1 MTLRRRLLGTLAT
14 TVIAVAIALPAAAQK
29 SADTLRV
36 TWRDG
41 IPNVDPYYNSL
52 RIGLIVAHQA
62 WDGLVARDPET
73 FTVKPALAESWKY
86 VDPATIEF
94 KLRRGVTFHDG
105 SPFSADDVVY
115 TLNTLLTDKKLSV
128 PSNYSWLAGA
138 EKVDDHTVRVKLKRV
153 FPAVLEYLAM
163 VTPIWPK
170 AYRERVGEEAYAKA
184 PVGAGPYRITKVDG
198 VQEIVMERY
207 EGYYKESPK
216 GRPAIRNLV
225 IRSVTDSSAEMTAL
239 LGGRA
244 DFIWNFP
251 SDNFD
256 NINRMP
262 NLTAMRAESMRV
274 GYLSIDATGRTGA
287 DNPLTKLKVRQAIY
301 HAIDRQAIADKL
313 VQGGSRV
320 PDAPCY
326 PTQFGCDAA
335 AAVHYDYD
343 PAKAKAL
350 LAEAG
355 YPNGFDTELV
365 SYILPQWESAV
376 QNYLQAVGI
385 RARMVH
391 LQASAAI
398 KRSIE
403 GKNPLY
409 LGSWGSYSI
418 NDVSA
423 IMPFFFTGGGDDY
436 ARDPELKTLVENG
449 GATTDP
455 AERRKFYSAAIRR
468 ITEQAYW
475 LPLHTYVTTYGISK
489 QLDFKPYPDE
499 LPRFYMAKWK

>member
-1 MTLRRRLLGTLAT
+1 MGIRPALLGA
-14 TVIAVAIALPAAAQK
+14 IVALGLSGPALAQK

-41 IPNVDPYYNSL
+41 IPVVDPYYNSL
-52 RIGLIVAHQA
+52 RIGLIVGHHV

-73 FTVKPALAESWKY
+73 FAVKPLLATAWNY
-86 VDPATIEF
+86 VDPTTLEF
-94 KLRRGVTFHDG
+94 TLRQGVVFHDG
-105 SPFSADDVVY
+105 SKFTADDVVY

-138 EKVDDHTVRVKLKRV
+138 EKVDDFTVRVKLKRV

-170 AYRERVGEEAYAKA
+170 GYRERVGEDAYAKA
-184 PVGAGPYRITKVDG
+184 PVAAGPYKITKIDG
-198 VQEIVMERY
+198 VHEIVLERF
-207 EGYYKESPK
+207 EGYYKDSPK
-216 GRPAIRNLV
+216 GRPAIRHLV
-225 IRSVTDSSAEMTAL
+225 IRSVTDSSAEITAL
-239 LGGRA
+239 LGNKA

-256 NINRMP
+256 NINRIP
-262 NLTAMRAESMRV
+262 TLTATRAESMRV
-274 GYLSIDATGRTGA
+274 GYLSIDAAGRTGA

-301 HAIDRQAIADKL
+301 HAIDRKQIADKL

-320 PDAPCY
+320 PEAPCY
-326 PTQFGCDAA
+326 PSQFGCDGA
-335 AAVHYDYD
+335 AAVDYPYD
-343 PAKAKAL
+343 PAKARAL

-355 YPNGFDTELV
+355 YPNGFDIELV
-365 SYILPQWESAV
+365 TYILPQWGASV
-376 QNYLQAVGI
+376 QGYLNAVGI
-385 RARMVH
+385 RARISQ

-398 KRSIE
+398 QRSIE

-423 IMPFFFTGGGDDY
+423 GMPFFFTGGGDDY
-436 ARDPELKTLVENG
+436 ARDAELKTLVENG
-449 GATTDP
+449 GSTTDP
-455 AERRKFYSAAIRR
+455 AERKRNYSAAIKR

-475 LPLHTYVTTYGISK
+475 LPLHTYVTTYGLSK
-489 QLDFKPYPDE
+489 ALDFTPFPDE
-499 LPRFYMAKWK
+499 LPRFYLAKWK

>member
-1 MTLRRRLLGTLAT
+1 MPLRSRLFAALAT
-14 TVIAVAIALPAAAQK
+14 AFVALATPAMAQK

-41 IPNVDPYYNSL
+41 IPVVDPYYNSL

-62 WDGLVARDPET
+62 WDGLVGRDPES
-73 FTVKPALAESWKY
+73 FAVRPLLAESWQY
-86 VDPATIEF
+86 TDPTTIEF
-94 KLRRGVTFHDG
+94 KLRANATFHDG
-105 SPFSADDVVY
+105 SPVTADDVVY
-115 TLNTLLTDKKLSV
+115 TINSLPTDKKVSV
-128 PSNYSWLAGA
+128 PSNYAWIAGA
-138 EKVDDHTVRVKLKRV
+138 EKIDTHTVRVKLKRV
-153 FPAVLEYLAM
+153 FPAALEYLVM

-198 VQEIVMERY
+198 VHQIVMERY
-207 EGYYKESPK
+207 EGYHAGGIKPK
-216 GRPAIRNLV
+216 AAIRNLV
-225 IRSVTDSSAEMTAL
+225 INSVTDSSAEITAL
-239 LGGRA
+239 LGNKA

-256 NINRMP
+256 NINRIP
-262 NLTAMRAESMRV
+262 TLIAMRAESMRV
-274 GYLSIDATGRTGA
+274 GYLSIDAAGRTAAG
-287 DNPLTKLKVRQAIY
+287 NPLTNLKVRQAIH
-301 HAIDRQAIADKL
+301 HAIDRLTIADKL

-320 PDAPCY
+320 PEAPCY
-326 PTQFGCDAA
+326 PSQFGCDGK
-335 AAVHYDYD
+335 AAVAYAYD

-355 YPNGFDTELV
+355 YPNGFDIELV
-365 SYILPQWESAV
+365 TYILPQWSAAV
-376 QNYLQAVGI
+376 QNYLKAVGI
-385 RARMVH
+385 NARISQ
-391 LQASAAI
+391 LQASAALQ
-398 KRSIE
+398 RSIE

-423 IMPFFFTGGGDDY
+423 LMPFFFTGGGDDY
-436 ARDPELKTLVENG
+436 ARDAETKTLVDAG
-449 GATTDP
+449 GATTDLD
-455 AERRKFYSAAIRR
+455 ERRKNYSAAITR

-475 LPLHTYVTTYGISK
+475 LPLHTYVNTYALTR

-499 LPRFYMAKWK
+499 LPRFYLAKWK